1 MADKGGELLNNQ
13 DGQVNQSDSPP
24 KKCPRVDNAS
34 LDDSQ
39 IERDPGK
46 RQMIWKYPVEKRD
59 EIRRLYLRAGPY
71 QVAPPVFKGK
81 GRKFLTS
88 WYESFK
94 DWLEYSPTENAAF
107 CLPCFLFSN
116 PDSTST
122 FVVGGFKSWK
132 KVNAGNDC
140 AFLSHVGKTPN
151 SLHRVAVGKCHDLMN
166 SLQHIDMNMDQ
177 QSQELVVKNRL
188 RLKVSIEVA
197 KLCAFQGIA
206 FRGHDES
213 IDSYN
218 RGNFL
223 EIIKHTT
230 AFNDDVASVVLE
242 NAPQNATYTSP
253 AIQKEILPLYES
265 KIQRF
270 IRSEIGDEKYYLIVD
285 ESRDESAREQMC
297 IILRFVDREGFVR
310 ERFFD
315 IVHVKDTKALTLKEE
330 ICKVLAHHNLSTQNI
345 RGQGYDGAS
354 NMRGEWN
361 VVSLK
366 QEGKRIRLKVF
377 NVQVLEDIEEEK
389 YYVSSRSSAREACE
403 KSQDILNATELVA
416 NTKENLENFR
426 EKGWNELLEN
436 VKKFCEKH
444 DVNAP
449 DMNDRRLSSK
459 GHPRKADS
467 VTSEHY
473 YRVEIFIGT
482 IDVTPGKILSI
493 FSEILNVSI

>member
-46 RQMIWKYPVEKRD
+46 RQMIWKYPMEKRD

-166 SLQHIDMNMDQ
+166 SLQHIDMNMDR

-223 EIIKHTT
+223 EIIKHTA

-253 AIQKEILPLYES
+253 AIQKEILSLYES

-270 IRSEIGDEKYYLIVD
+270 IRSEIGDEKYCLIVD

-315 IVHVKDTKALTLKEE
+315 IVHVKDTKALTLKKE

-361 VVSLK
+361 GLQALFLEECHYAYYIHCFAHRLQLVLVATAKSLIPVENFFSY
-366 QEGKRIRLKVF
+366 EGERIRLEVF
-377 NVQVLEDIEEEK
+377 NVQVLEDIGEEK
-389 YYVSSRSSAREACE
+389 CYVSSRSSARGACE
-403 KSQDILNATELVA
+403 NYWEEQTSYADCYSR
-416 NTKENLENFR
+416 NL
-426 EKGWNELLEN
+426 
-436 VKKFCEKH
+436 
-444 DVNAP
+444 
-449 DMNDRRLSSK
+449 
-459 GHPRKADS
+459 
-467 VTSEHY
+467 
-473 YRVEIFIGT
+473 
-482 IDVTPGKILSI
+482 KIS
-493 FSEILNVSI
+493 